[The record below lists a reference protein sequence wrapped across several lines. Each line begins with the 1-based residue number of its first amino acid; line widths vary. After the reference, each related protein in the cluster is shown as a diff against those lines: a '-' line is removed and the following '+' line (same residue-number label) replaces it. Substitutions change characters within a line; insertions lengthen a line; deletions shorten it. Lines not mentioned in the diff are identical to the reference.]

1 VILAAKLRAP
11 GLRRDLVPR
20 PALVEHVAAGTAQRL
35 TLLAAPAGWGKTT
48 LLAAWQHH
56 ERGARRFAWL
66 SVDPWDNDP
75 VRFWTYVVEA
85 IRTVEP
91 LVGADAL
98 ALLQA
103 RGTRLVEN
111 VLPALVNDL
120 EPLGERVVLVLDD
133 YHLIEN
139 EEIHE
144 ALVFLLD
151 HLPRSLHLVIAT
163 RFDPPLPIAR
173 MRARGE
179 LLEIRAQELRFSPE
193 ESASFLNE
201 VLGLGLEHED
211 VLRLHER
218 TEGWAAG
225 LYLAVL
231 SLRGRPDPRPFIAA
245 FAGDDRHVVDYL
257 AAEVLRGQ
265 SEDVRTFM
273 LRTSVLD
280 RLSGPLCDVLTGK
293 LGSAAM
299 LRRIERA
306 NLFLVP
312 LDNRRRWY
320 RYHHLFGSLLFHELE
335 QTEPDLIAELHR
347 RASSW
352 YREAGFIP
360 DAIRHAIAAGEVDE
374 ARELIA
380 EHWNAFFNQGRLA
393 TVAGWLDALPGDAVA
408 GDSRLS
414 VARAWLALDR
424 GLLEEVEAWIDA
436 SSEGVSPEGHMETAV
451 LRAVHR
457 FKSGDVGQANEA
469 ARKVL
474 ELAPPEAVFPRTA
487 AGCVLGATHYWSGE
501 SARAVEALGEAAHLA
516 RSAKND
522 LAASYALGYLAV
534 VAADRGDLKAADAF
548 ASQALQQS
556 DEPGF
561 EEHFVTMMA
570 HLGRA
575 KTRLREGNIGK
586 AERAASRSLA
596 LGLRGA
602 GRIEIAS
609 ALLTLA
615 EVKQVQGAAAEGEAL
630 VREARELISNCP
642 DPRMLAESA
651 SRRATPRDPSE
662 GELTDRELAV
672 LRLLDTDLSQR
683 EIGATLYV
691 SLNTVKTHTRGI
703 FRKLRVSNRRE
714 AVERARA
721 LGLLALR

>member
-1 VILAAKLRAP
+1 
-11 GLRRDLVPR
+11 
-20 PALVEHVAAGTAQRL
+20 
-35 TLLAAPAGWGKTT
+35 
-48 LLAAWQHH
+48 
-56 ERGARRFAWL
+56 
-66 SVDPWDNDP
+66 VDPWDNDP
-75 VRFWTYVVEA
+75 ARFWTYVVEA

-151 HLPRSLHLVIAT
+151 HLPRSLHVVIAT

-179 LLEIRAQELRFSPE
+179 LLEIRAGELRFSPE

-201 VLGLGLEHED
+201 VLGLGLENED
-211 VLRLHER
+211 VVRLHER

-231 SLRGRPDPRPFIAA
+231 SLRGRADPRPFIAA

-257 AAEVLRGQ
+257 GAEVLRGQ

-273 LRTSVLD
+273 LHTSVLD
-280 RLSGPLCDVLTGK
+280 RLSGPLCDAVTGR

-299 LRRIERA
+299 LRGIERA
-306 NLFLVP
+306 NLFLAP

-320 RYHHLFGSLLFHELE
+320 RYHHLFGSLLLHELE

-347 RASSW
+347 RAAGW
-352 YREAGFIP
+352 YREAGFVP
-360 DAIRHAIAAGEVDE
+360 EAIQHAIAAGEVDE
-374 ARELIA
+374 GRELIA

-393 TVAGWLDALPGDAVA
+393 TVTGWLDALPRDAVA
-408 GDSRLS
+408 SDRRLC

-424 GLLEEVEAWIDA
+424 GRLEEVESWIEA
-436 SSEGVSPEGHMETAV
+436 SSEGVSPDGHLETAV

-457 FKSGDVGQANEA
+457 FKSGDIGKANEA
-469 ARKVL
+469 ARNVL
-474 ELAPPEAVFPRTA
+474 ELAPSEAVFPRTA
-487 AGCVLGATHYWSGE
+487 ASCILGATYYWSGE
-501 SARAVEALGEAAHLA
+501 TARAVQALEEAAEIA
-516 RSAKND
+516 GSAQND
-522 LAASYALGYLAV
+522 LASSYALGYLAV
-534 VAADRGDLKAADAF
+534 VAADRGDVKAAEAL
-548 ASQALQQS
+548 ASSALRQS

-575 KTRLREGNIGK
+575 KTRLREGNLGE
-586 AERAASRSLA
+586 AESSASRALA

-615 EVKQVQGAAAEGEAL
+615 EVKQVRGATAEGEAL
-630 VREARELISNCP
+630 VGEARELLNNCP
-642 DPRMLAESA
+642 DPRLLAEA
-651 SRRATPRDPSE
+651 APRRATTPDRSDE
-662 GELTDRELAV
+662 ELTDRELAI

-683 EIGATLYV
+683 EIGAALYV

-703 FRKLRVSNRRE
+703 FRKLRASNRRE